1 MNHQKIYHWLHFLKY
16 LNITKSFNFIKLL
29 ISYILSIFKINN
41 TKKRNLPFFV
51 SIEPVDFC
59 NLRCPECYTGKNF
72 FTEQKKILDF
82 QNYIKIINE
91 LKNTLLHVIL
101 YFQGEPLLHPLLPE
115 MIRYAHKAK
124 IYTSLSTNAQLM
136 NEKMAEKLVL
146 SGLDKLIVSLDGTT
160 QEVYET
166 YRKEGN
172 IKKVIEAVKILI
184 QKKKELQSFTPMIE
198 IQFLVLGTNEFQMKE
213 MKKLAKELKV
223 DRLVFKT
230 AQLHNFENGHPLMPQ
245 QLRYSRY
252 KLNKNGKYQLKYAQP
267 NRCWRL
273 WSGAVVNVNGD
284 VLPCCFDKS
293 GKYSFGNVFQESF
306 YQSWH
311 STEAN
316 NFRRNILHNRKQYEI
331 CLNCTSH

>member
-1 MNHQKIYHWLHFLKY
+1 MNYQKIYHWLYSLKY

-59 NLRCPECYTGKNF
+59 NLCCPECYTGKNF
-72 FTEQKKILDF
+72 SSLKKHFLDFFQFKKIID
-82 QNYIKIINE
+82 E
-91 LKNTLLHVIL
+91 LESTLLHAML
-101 YFQGEPLLHPLLPE
+101 YFQGEPLLHPSLPE
-115 MIRYAHKAK
+115 MIRYAHEAK
-124 IYTSLSTNAQLM
+124 IYTSLSTNAQLI

-146 SGLDKLIVSLDGTT
+146 SGLDKLIISLDGTT
-160 QEVYET
+160 QEVYEI
-166 YRKEGN
+166 YRKGGN
-172 IKKVIEAVKILI
+172 VSKVIKAVKTLT
-184 QKKKELQSFTPMIE
+184 QKKRELKSLTPMIE
-198 IQFLVLGTNEFQMKE
+198 IQFLVLRSNEFQMKD

-223 DRLVFKT
+223 DKLVFKT
-230 AQLHNFENGHPLMPQ
+230 AQLHNFENGHPLMPHQ
-245 QLRYSRY
+245 SKYSRY
-252 KLNKNGKYQLKYAQP
+252 KKNKNGKFQLKYAQP

-306 YQSWH
+306 YQCWH
-311 STEAN
+311 SKKAF
-316 NFRRNILHNRKQYEI
+316 NFRENILKNRKQYEI
-331 CLNCTSH
+331 CLNCTSR